1 MGKKVRKKTRGSAKE
16 KGVATHLP
24 IKVIES
30 SNPTVE
36 SVDEVAK
43 ETNSCPHLVKGVNFD
58 RLSTKIGSSGSVRC
72 EDCREGANDRRRWSE
87 TEGDMKESDCQF
99 AMKRERR
106 RRLKC
111 FSFLFLFTKELKKGA
126 HQWVFSFS
134 FPPCLSLID

>member
-72 EDCREGANDRRRWSE
+72 EDCREGANDRRSGKGKGKHE
-87 TEGDMKESDCQF
+87 K
-99 AMKRERR
+99 
-106 RRLKC
+106 
-111 FSFLFLFTKELKKGA
+111 KKGGA
-126 HQWVFSFS
+126 SLDSKSESKSIWV
-134 FPPCLSLID
+134 CLECGR